1 MANLPLAGRTDKYQ
15 ISTGVYE
22 GPLDLL
28 LSLIENAEL
37 DITSV
42 ALSQVTDQY
51 IEYLEQLEY
60 KDPTEISYFLVIA
73 AKLLQIKSE
82 RLLPTPPIRE
92 PGEEDPAEVLAAQ
105 LLLYKRFK
113 QIAQYLGE
121 REDERL
127 TTFLHIAPDIKVEGI
142 LDLTGLTVLDI
153 LEAAKSILRNQQD
166 DTFGTKVIT
175 LSRVT
180 IREKIG
186 VIISALREKKQVTF
200 QSILQEKNNRL
211 EKVVTFL
218 ALLELV
224 KQHMIETT
232 QDSLFSDIALQA
244 VGDLSETTDYQLEF
258 GE

>member
-1 MANLPLAGRTDKYQ
+1 MANLPQAGRTDKYQ
-15 ISTGVYE
+15 INTVVYE

-42 ALSQVTDQY
+42 SLSQVTDQY
-51 IEYLEQLEY
+51 IEYLEQLEF
-60 KDPTEISYFLVIA
+60 KDPTEISYFLVVA
-73 AKLLQIKSE
+73 AKLIQIKSE
-82 RLLPTPPIRE
+82 RLLPTPPVRE

-113 QIAQYLGE
+113 AIAVQFGQ
-121 REDERL
+121 REEQRL
-127 TTFLHIAPDIKVEGI
+127 TTFLHIAPDIKVEGV
-142 LDLTGLTVLDI
+142 LDLTGLTIEDI
-153 LEAAKSILRNQQD
+153 VDAAKSVLRNQGD
-166 DTFGTKVIT
+166 DTFGAKVIT

-186 VIISALREKKQVTF
+186 LIISALREKHKITF
-200 QSILQEKNNRL
+200 QSILQEKDNRL

-224 KQHMIETT
+224 KQRVIETH
-232 QDSLFSDIALQA
+232 QDSLFSEISMEA
-244 VGDLSETTDYQLEF
+244 VGELEENTDYQLEF

>member
-1 MANLPLAGRTDKYQ
+1 MANLPQAGRTDKYQ
-15 ISTGVYE
+15 INTGVYE

-42 ALSQVTDQY
+42 SLSQVTDQY
-51 IEYLEQLEY
+51 IEYLEKIEY
-60 KDPTEISYFLVIA
+60 KDPTEISYFLVVA
-73 AKLLQIKSE
+73 AKLIQIKSE
-82 RLLPTPPIRE
+82 RLLPSPPIRE

-113 QIAQYLGE
+113 SIAIQLGV
-121 REDERL
+121 REDQRL
-127 TTFLHIAPDIKVEGI
+127 TSFLHIAPDIKVEGI
-142 LDLTGLTVLDI
+142 LDLTGVTIADL
-153 LEAAKSILRNQQD
+153 LEAAKSILQNQTI
-166 DTFGTKVIT
+166 DTFGAKVIT

-186 VIISALREKKQVTF
+186 LIISALREKQKITF
-200 QSILQEKNNRL
+200 ESIIQEKNNRL

-224 KQHMIETT
+224 KQHVIETH
-232 QDSLFSDIALQA
+232 QDSLFSEISLQA
-244 VGDLSETTDYQLEF
+244 IGDLSENTDYQLEF